1 MKGILLAGGSGSR
14 LSPVTDV
21 VNKHLL
27 PIYDRPMA
35 FYPLSTLVSAGIKDI
50 LVIST
55 TEDTPLYSKLLG
67 NGENIG
73 VSIKYA
79 AQASPDG
86 IAQAFIIAEDF
97 IGDEPVTLILGDNVF
112 TGKEVVN
119 KLEHVIENIADG
131 ASIFGFPVKDPERF
145 GVAEI
150 DEDGKLVSIIEK
162 PDVPPSNIAVAGLY
176 VYGSG
181 VSKRARSLVPSE
193 RGELEIT
200 DLNRMYLE
208 EGLMELFILG
218 EDCHWLDTGTHET
231 LFEASKHVR
240 QLALSGKSDI
250 SPWDNHAEGSQPK

>member
-1 MKGILLAGGSGSR
+1 MRGILLAGGSGSR

-35 FYPLSTLVSAGIKDI
+35 FYPLSTLISAGIREI

-55 TEDTPLYSKLLG
+55 TEDMPLYSKLLG
-67 NGENIG
+67 DGEDLG

-79 AQASPDG
+79 SQPSPDG
-86 IAQAFIIAEDF
+86 IAQAFIIAEEF
-97 IGDEPVTLILGDNVF
+97 IGDGPVTLILGDNVF
-112 TGKEVVN
+112 TGKEVVD
-119 KLEHVIENIADG
+119 KLRYVIENIGDG
-131 ASIFGFPVKDPERF
+131 AAIFGFPVKDPERF

-150 DEDGKLVSIIEK
+150 DEDGELVSIIEK
-162 PDVPPSNIAVAGLY
+162 PEVPPSNIAVAGLY

-181 VSKRARSLVPSE
+181 ASRRARGLFPSE

-208 EGLMELFILG
+208 EGLMKLFILG
-218 EDCHWLDTGTHET
+218 EDCYWLDTGTHET
-231 LFEASKHVR
+231 LFAASKHVR
-240 QLALSGKSDI
+240 QLALSGESDR
-250 SPWDNHAEGSQPK
+250 SPLGNLAEEGQPK